1 MGKFRIIPSIYL
13 YNGNVVDKETKEIVG
28 DGDAVELAT
37 FYNNRGADELLVF
50 DLSSSD
56 SEHDANIGTM
66 IKIQDAVDIQMIVG
80 GNVKRLEDVKKYI
93 YTGAKKA
100 ILDMSKDTNVEIVKE
115 ASERFGSDKIAVM
128 LNKDYDFSKIKQ
140 LKYDGVSLIIADS
153 CANECIGL
161 GIKILAFNCNFTFN
175 DMVEFG
181 KQDKVYGIS
190 DNSFAGDFDFLNFKA
205 QLKEEG
211 VNTIVFESAMSF
223 DQFKKN
229 SDGMI
234 PVVVQDYKTDKVLMV
249 AYMNEEAFNLTIKTG
264 KMTYFSR
271 SRNEIWVKG
280 VTSGHFQYV
289 KELSMDCDLDTM
301 LAKVYQVGVPC
312 HTGADT
318 CFFNTL
324 VKKEYDESN
333 PMRVFEDVYNVILD
347 RKKNPKEGS
356 YTNYLFDKGID
367 KILKKVG
374 EEATEIVI
382 AAKNPD
388 PQEVKYEISDFLYHV
403 MVLMAERNNKR
414 TFKKIGI
421 WVLKHQYINYK
432 NFILNRVTTGCPI
445 SFVEKKIFV

>member
-190 DNSFAGDFDFLNFKA
+190 DNSFAGDFDFLNFKT

-403 MVLMAERNNKR
+403 MVLMAEKGVSWKEI
-414 TFKKIGI
+414 TKE
-421 WVLKHQYINYK
+421 LM
-432 NFILNRVTTGCPI
+432 
-445 SFVEKKIFV
+445 

>member
-1 MGKFRIIPSIYL
+1 MEKFRIIPSIYL

-100 ILDMSKDTNVEIVKE
+100 ILDMSKDANVEIVKE

-161 GIKILAFNCNFTFN
+161 GIKVLALNCNFTFN

-403 MVLMAERNNKR
+403 MVLMAEKGVSWKEITKELSRR
-414 TFKKIGI
+414 
-421 WVLKHQYINYK
+421 
-432 NFILNRVTTGCPI
+432 
-445 SFVEKKIFV
+445 

>member
-100 ILDMSKDTNVEIVKE
+100 ILDMSKDANVEIVKE
-115 ASERFGSDKIAVM
+115 ASERFGSDKIVVM

-161 GIKILAFNCNFTFN
+161 GIKVLAFNCNFTFN

-333 PMRVFEDVYNVILD
+333 PMRVFEDVYNAILD

-403 MVLMAERNNKR
+403 MVLMAEKGVSWKEITKELSRR
-414 TFKKIGI
+414 
-421 WVLKHQYINYK
+421 
-432 NFILNRVTTGCPI
+432 
-445 SFVEKKIFV
+445 

>member
-100 ILDMSKDTNVEIVKE
+100 ILDMSKDANVEIVKE

-153 CANECIGL
+153 CANECIGS
-161 GIKILAFNCNFTFN
+161 GIKVLAFNCNFTFN

-190 DNSFAGDFDFLNFKA
+190 DNSFSGDFDFLNFKA

-403 MVLMAERNNKR
+403 MVLMAEKGVSWKEITKELSRR
-414 TFKKIGI
+414 
-421 WVLKHQYINYK
+421 
-432 NFILNRVTTGCPI
+432 
-445 SFVEKKIFV
+445 

>member
-1 MGKFRIIPSIYL
+1 MEKFRIIPSIYL

-100 ILDMSKDTNVEIVKE
+100 ILDMSKDANVEIVKE

-161 GIKILAFNCNFTFN
+161 GIKVLAFNCNFTFN

-403 MVLMAERNNKR
+403 MVLMAEKGVSWKEITKELSRR
-414 TFKKIGI
+414 
-421 WVLKHQYINYK
+421 
-432 NFILNRVTTGCPI
+432 
-445 SFVEKKIFV
+445 

>member
-1 MGKFRIIPSIYL
+1 MGKFRVIPSIYL
-13 YNGNVVDKETKEIVG
+13 YNGKVVDKDTKEIMG

-37 FYNNRGADELLVF
+37 LYNNKGADELLVF
-50 DLSSSD
+50 DYSSTD

-80 GNVKRLEDVKKYI
+80 GNVNRLEDVKKYL

-100 ILDMSKDTNVEIVKE
+100 ILDSTKE
-115 ASERFGSDKIAVM
+115 SNLEMISEAADRFGRDKIAVM
-128 LNKDYDFSKIKQ
+128 IHPDFNFSKIKQ
-140 LKYDGVSLIIADS
+140 IKYDGASLVIAND
-153 CANECIGL
+153 CPEECVGY
-161 GIKILAFNCNFTFN
+161 GIKVMSYNHTFN
-175 DMVEFG
+175 FDNLVEFG
-181 KQDKVYGIS
+181 SQDKIYGIS
-190 DNSFAGDFDFLNFKA
+190 DQSFNVDFDFLNFKS

-211 VNTIVFESAMSF
+211 LDTNVFESPMKFSE
-223 DQFKKN
+223 FKTN
-229 SDGMI
+229 ADGMI
-234 PVVVQDYKTDKVLMV
+234 PVIVQDYKTDKVLML

-280 VTSGHFQYV
+280 LTSGHYQYV
-289 KELSMDCDLDTM
+289 KELTMDCDLDTM

-318 CFFNTL
+318 CFFNSL
-324 VKKEYDESN
+324 IKKEYDEAN

-403 MVLMAERNNKR
+403 MVLMAEKGVSWKEITKELSRR
-414 TFKKIGI
+414 
-421 WVLKHQYINYK
+421 
-432 NFILNRVTTGCPI
+432 
-445 SFVEKKIFV
+445 

>member
-264 KMTYFSR
+264 KMTDFSR

-403 MVLMAERNNKR
+403 MVLMAEKGVSWKEITKELSRR
-414 TFKKIGI
+414 
-421 WVLKHQYINYK
+421 
-432 NFILNRVTTGCPI
+432 
-445 SFVEKKIFV
+445 

>member
-100 ILDMSKDTNVEIVKE
+100 ILDMSKDANVEIVKE

-153 CANECIGL
+153 CANECIDL
-161 GIKILAFNCNFTFN
+161 GIKVLAFNCNFTFN

-403 MVLMAERNNKR
+403 MVLMAEKGVSWKEITKELSRR
-414 TFKKIGI
+414 
-421 WVLKHQYINYK
+421 
-432 NFILNRVTTGCPI
+432 
-445 SFVEKKIFV
+445 

>member
-66 IKIQDAVDIQMIVG
+66 IKIQDAVDIQMIVVG
-80 GNVKRLEDVKKYI
+80 YVKRLEDVKKYI

-190 DNSFAGDFDFLNFKA
+190 DNSFAGDFDFLNFKT

-403 MVLMAERNNKR
+403 MVLMAEKGVSWKEITKELSRR
-414 TFKKIGI
+414 
-421 WVLKHQYINYK
+421 
-432 NFILNRVTTGCPI
+432 
-445 SFVEKKIFV
+445 

>member
-1 MGKFRIIPSIYL
+1 MGKFRITPSIYL

-161 GIKILAFNCNFTFN
+161 GIKVLAFNCNFTFN

-403 MVLMAERNNKR
+403 MVLMAEKGVSWKEITKELSRR
-414 TFKKIGI
+414 
-421 WVLKHQYINYK
+421 
-432 NFILNRVTTGCPI
+432 
-445 SFVEKKIFV
+445 

>member
-13 YNGNVVDKETKEIVG
+13 YNGNVVDKETKKIVG

-100 ILDMSKDTNVEIVKE
+100 ILDMSKDANVEIVKE

-161 GIKILAFNCNFTFN
+161 GIKVLAFNCNFTFN

-403 MVLMAERNNKR
+403 MVLMAEKGVSWKEITKELSRR
-414 TFKKIGI
+414 
-421 WVLKHQYINYK
+421 
-432 NFILNRVTTGCPI
+432 
-445 SFVEKKIFV
+445 

>member
-93 YTGAKKA
+93 YTGAKKT
-100 ILDMSKDTNVEIVKE
+100 ILDMSKDANVEIVKE

-161 GIKILAFNCNFTFN
+161 GIKVLAFNCNFTFN

-403 MVLMAERNNKR
+403 MVLMAEKGVSWKEITKELSRR
-414 TFKKIGI
+414 
-421 WVLKHQYINYK
+421 
-432 NFILNRVTTGCPI
+432 
-445 SFVEKKIFV
+445 

>member
-100 ILDMSKDTNVEIVKE
+100 ILDMSKDANVEIVKE

-161 GIKILAFNCNFTFN
+161 GIKVLAFNCNFTFN

-211 VNTIVFESAMSF
+211 VNTIVFESCKSF

-382 AAKNPD
+382 AAK
-388 PQEVKYEISDFLYHV
+388 ES
-403 MVLMAERNNKR
+403 
-414 TFKKIGI
+414 
-421 WVLKHQYINYK
+421 
-432 NFILNRVTTGCPI
+432 
-445 SFVEKKIFV
+445 

>member
-100 ILDMSKDTNVEIVKE
+100 ILDMSKDANVEIVKE

-161 GIKILAFNCNFTFN
+161 GIKVLALNCNFTFN

-356 YTNYLFDKGID
+356 YTNYLFNKGID

-403 MVLMAERNNKR
+403 MVLMAEKGVSWKEITKELSRR
-414 TFKKIGI
+414 
-421 WVLKHQYINYK
+421 
-432 NFILNRVTTGCPI
+432 
-445 SFVEKKIFV
+445 

>member
-100 ILDMSKDTNVEIVKE
+100 ILDMSKDANVEIVKE

-161 GIKILAFNCNFTFN
+161 GIKVLAFNCSFTFN

-403 MVLMAERNNKR
+403 MVLMAEKGVSWEEI
-414 TFKKIGI
+414 TEE
-421 WVLKHQYINYK
+421 LA
-432 NFILNRVTTGCPI
+432 NR
-445 SFVEKKIFV
+445 

>member
-56 SEHDANIGTM
+56 GEHDANIGTM
-66 IKIQDAVDIQMIVG
+66 INIQDAVDIQMIVG

-100 ILDMSKDTNVEIVKE
+100 ILDMSKDTDVEIVKE

-153 CANECIGL
+153 CANECIGS
-161 GIKILAFNCNFTFN
+161 GIKVLAFNCNFTFN

-190 DNSFAGDFDFLNFKA
+190 DNSFAGDFDFLNFKT

-403 MVLMAERNNKR
+403 MVLMAEKGVSWKEITKELSRR
-414 TFKKIGI
+414 
-421 WVLKHQYINYK
+421 
-432 NFILNRVTTGCPI
+432 
-445 SFVEKKIFV
+445 

>member
-100 ILDMSKDTNVEIVKE
+100 ILDMSKDANVEIVKE

-161 GIKILAFNCNFTFN
+161 GIKVLALNCNFTFN

-356 YTNYLFDKGID
+356 YTKYLFDKGID

-403 MVLMAERNNKR
+403 MVLMAEKGVSWKEITKELSRR
-414 TFKKIGI
+414 
-421 WVLKHQYINYK
+421 
-432 NFILNRVTTGCPI
+432 
-445 SFVEKKIFV
+445 

>member
-28 DGDAVELAT
+28 DGDAGELAT

-100 ILDMSKDTNVEIVKE
+100 ILDMSKDANVEIVKE
-115 ASERFGSDKIAVM
+115 ASERFGSNKIAVM

-161 GIKILAFNCNFTFN
+161 GIKVLAFNCNFTFN

-403 MVLMAERNNKR
+403 MVLMAEKGVSWKEITKELSRR
-414 TFKKIGI
+414 
-421 WVLKHQYINYK
+421 
-432 NFILNRVTTGCPI
+432 
-445 SFVEKKIFV
+445 

>member
-100 ILDMSKDTNVEIVKE
+100 ILDMSKDTTVEIVKE

-153 CANECIGL
+153 CANECIGS
-161 GIKILAFNCNFTFN
+161 GIKVLAFNCNFTFN

-347 RKKNPKEGS
+347 RKKIPKEGS

-403 MVLMAERNNKR
+403 MVLMAEKGVSWKEITKELSRR
-414 TFKKIGI
+414 
-421 WVLKHQYINYK
+421 
-432 NFILNRVTTGCPI
+432 
-445 SFVEKKIFV
+445 

>member
-1 MGKFRIIPSIYL
+1 
-13 YNGNVVDKETKEIVG
+13 
-28 DGDAVELAT
+28 
-37 FYNNRGADELLVF
+37 
-50 DLSSSD
+50 
-56 SEHDANIGTM
+56 M

-190 DNSFAGDFDFLNFKA
+190 DNSFAGDFDFLNFKT

-403 MVLMAERNNKR
+403 MVLMAEKGVSWKEITKELSRR
-414 TFKKIGI
+414 
-421 WVLKHQYINYK
+421 
-432 NFILNRVTTGCPI
+432 
-445 SFVEKKIFV
+445 

>member
-318 CFFNTL
+318 CFL
-324 VKKEYDESN
+324 
-333 PMRVFEDVYNVILD
+333 
-347 RKKNPKEGS
+347 
-356 YTNYLFDKGID
+356 
-367 KILKKVG
+367 
-374 EEATEIVI
+374 
-382 AAKNPD
+382 
-388 PQEVKYEISDFLYHV
+388 
-403 MVLMAERNNKR
+403 
-414 TFKKIGI
+414 
-421 WVLKHQYINYK
+421 
-432 NFILNRVTTGCPI
+432 
-445 SFVEKKIFV
+445 

>member
-1 MGKFRIIPSIYL
+1 MGKLRIIPSIYL

-403 MVLMAERNNKR
+403 MVLMAEKGVSWKEITKELSRR
-414 TFKKIGI
+414 
-421 WVLKHQYINYK
+421 
-432 NFILNRVTTGCPI
+432 
-445 SFVEKKIFV
+445 

>member
-37 FYNNRGADELLVF
+37 FYNNRGADKLLVF

-403 MVLMAERNNKR
+403 MVLMAEKGVSWKEITKELSRR
-414 TFKKIGI
+414 
-421 WVLKHQYINYK
+421 
-432 NFILNRVTTGCPI
+432 
-445 SFVEKKIFV
+445 

>member
-100 ILDMSKDTNVEIVKE
+100 ILDMSKDANVEIVKE
-115 ASERFGSDKIAVM
+115 ASERFGSNKIAVM

-161 GIKILAFNCNFTFN
+161 GIKVLAFNCNFTFN

-280 VTSGHFQYV
+280 VTLGHFQYV
-289 KELSMDCDLDTM
+289 KELSMDCDIDTM

-403 MVLMAERNNKR
+403 MVLMAEKGVSWKEITKELSRR
-414 TFKKIGI
+414 
-421 WVLKHQYINYK
+421 
-432 NFILNRVTTGCPI
+432 
-445 SFVEKKIFV
+445 